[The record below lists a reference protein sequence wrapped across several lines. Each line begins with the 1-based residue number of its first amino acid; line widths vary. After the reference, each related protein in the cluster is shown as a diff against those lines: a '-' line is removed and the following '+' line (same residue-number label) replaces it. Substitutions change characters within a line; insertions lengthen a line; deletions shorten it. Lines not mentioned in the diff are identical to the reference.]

1 MRISSNPLPIRNTL
15 VSPEHQGNRAR
26 AEQQEASAAN
36 TANEKLRF
44 HSKTEP
50 AVKSEYVSRSRSY
63 SDHIND
69 LPRRSQDAIRAYE
82 NNTATNRS
90 SHDSAELAGID
101 LYV

>member
-15 VSPEHQGNRAR
+15 VSPDHQGNRTR
-26 AEQQEASAAN
+26 AEQRGTSV
-36 TANEKLRF
+36 TDTSNEKLRLN
-44 HSKTEP
+44 SRTEP
-50 AVKSEYVSRSRSY
+50 AAKSEYVSRSRSY

-82 NNTATNRS
+82 NNTVANQPNP
-90 SHDSAELAGID
+90 DSAELAGID